1 MPLLIRAPAPS
12 PRSSGRPPPVPFA
25 PYRPSKIAPRYDPL
39 SVRAVAAPA
48 GLHREVPNEHE
59 AFGFPFEA
67 KPHRLDLVVRCD
79 AGYLSCSLGRVQAS
93 RQDFG
98 CLAGAQ
104 LFAVLN
110 PVEGELELRQENLPF
125 SRPPFVGQWM
135 SAGLLPRF

>member
-1 MPLLIRAPAPS
+1 
-12 PRSSGRPPPVPFA
+12 VPFHSHRTA
-25 PYRPSKIAPRYDPL
+25 HPKSH
-39 SVRAVAAPA
+39 RATIRFQSEQSRRQPA
-48 GLHREVPNEHE
+48 YIGEVPNEHE

-79 AGYLSCSLGRVQAS
+79 ADYLSCSLGRVQAS

-110 PVEGELELRQENLPF
+110 PIEGELELRQENL
-125 SRPPFVGQWM
+125 STALRRSVGVCGS
-135 SAGLLPRF
+135 SASVLASPCWTR